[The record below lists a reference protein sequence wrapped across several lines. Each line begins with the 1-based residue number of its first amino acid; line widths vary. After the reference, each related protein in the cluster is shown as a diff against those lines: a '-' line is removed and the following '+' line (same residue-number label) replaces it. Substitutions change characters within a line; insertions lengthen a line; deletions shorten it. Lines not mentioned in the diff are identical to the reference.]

1 MSVEQIVLVCAG
13 FSANALTFVLGVMV
27 GLALTT
33 RKESKNDNS
42 NSNEGTKK
50 DPAHWHSV
58 ERR

>member
-1 MSVEQIVLVCAG
+1 
-13 FSANALTFVLGVMV
+13 LTFVLGVMIGV
-27 GLALTT
+27 ALTT
-33 RKESKNDNS
+33 RKDLRND

>member
-13 FSANALTFVLGVMV
+13 FSVNALTFVLGVMIGV
-27 GLALTT
+27 ALTS
-33 RKESKNDNS
+33 RKESKND

-50 DPAHWHSV
+50 DPANWHSI

>member
-27 GLALTT
+27 GLALTS
-33 RKESKNDNS
+33 RKESKNDD
-42 NSNEGTKK
+42 SNEGKKK
-50 DPAHWHSV
+50 DQGYWHSV

>member
-13 FSANALTFVLGVMV
+13 FSVNALTFVLGVMV
-27 GLALTT
+27 GLALTS
-33 RKESKNDNS
+33 RKESKND

>member
-27 GLALTT
+27 GLALTS

-42 NSNEGTKK
+42 NEGPKK
-50 DPAHWHSV
+50 DAAYWHTV